1 MTMYSGTVLMLRL
14 LRSSLSVEA
23 SFGTLLSGVIMYLP
37 QEIIRKKRDGEV
49 LTEAEIRFF
58 IQGVADNT
66 VSEGQIAAFAMAIF
80 FNEMSMPERIA
91 LTCAMR
97 DSGMVMDWSHMNFDG
112 PIVDKHSTGGVGD
125 VTSLMLGPMVAA
137 CGGYVPMISGRG
149 LGHTGGTLDKLESIP
164 GYNITPDNKRFGEVV
179 KQAGVAII
187 GQTGDLAPADKR
199 VYATRDITATVD
211 NISLITASIL
221 SKKLAAGL
229 DSLVMDVKV
238 GSGAFMPTYEA
249 SEELAKSIVAVANGA
264 GTKTTAIL
272 TDMNQVL
279 ASSAGNAVE
288 VREAVR
294 FLTGEYRNPRL
305 YEVTMASCAEMLV
318 LGNLASDETQ
328 AREKLDQVLNNGQA
342 AERFGK
348 MIAGLGGPADFV
360 ENYAD
365 YLPKAEIIKPVLAE
379 RSGVVSA
386 MDTRAIGMAVVG
398 MGGGRR
404 VASDEIDYAV
414 GFDQFV
420 QLGDKVDSET
430 PLAMIHARDEAQ
442 WQQAAQALRNAV
454 EIGTSYTSTP
464 DVYRKI
470 RIEDI

>member
-1 MTMYSGTVLMLRL
+1 
-14 LRSSLSVEA
+14 
-23 SFGTLLSGVIMYLP
+23 MYLP

-49 LTEAEIRFF
+49 LTADEINFF
-58 IQGVADNT
+58 IQGVANNS
-66 VSEGQIAAFAMAIF
+66 VSEGQIAAFAMTIF
-80 FNEMSMPERIA
+80 FNEMTMPERIA

-97 DSGMVMDWSHMNFDG
+97 DSGMVIDWSHMNFGG

-137 CGGYVPMISGRG
+137 CGGFVPMISGRG

-164 GYNITPDNKRFGEVV
+164 GYNITPTNDVFGQVT
-179 KQAGVAII
+179 KDAGVAII

-229 DSLVMDVKV
+229 ESLVMDVKV

-305 YEVTMASCAEMLV
+305 LEVTMASCAEMLV
-318 LGNLASDETQ
+318 LGKLAENTED
-328 AREKLDQVLNNGQA
+328 ARAKLMEALDNGKA
-342 AERFGK
+342 AECFGK
-348 MIAGLGGPADFV
+348 MVAGLGGPADFV
-360 ENYAD
+360 ENYD
-365 YLPKAEIIKPVLAE
+365 NYLEKAEIIKPVYVTE
-379 RSGVVSA
+379 TGVVSA
-386 MDTRAIGMAVVG
+386 MDTRAIGMAVVS

-404 VASDEIDYAV
+404 VATDEIDYAV
-414 GFDQFV
+414 GFDNFIR
-420 QLGDKVDSET
+420 LGEVADSDK
-430 PLAMIHARDEAQ
+430 PLAVIHARTEEQWEEA
-442 WQQAAQALRNAV
+442 AKALRSAITV
-454 EIGTSYTSTP
+454 GGEYTPTP
-464 DVYRKI
+464 EVYRQI
-470 RIEDI
+470 RAEDL

>member
-1 MTMYSGTVLMLRL
+1 
-14 LRSSLSVEA
+14 
-23 SFGTLLSGVIMYLP
+23 MYLP

-49 LTEAEIRFF
+49 LTADEINFF
-58 IQGVADNT
+58 IQGVANNS
-66 VSEGQIAAFAMAIF
+66 VSEGQIAAFAMTIF
-80 FNEMSMPERIA
+80 FNEMTMPERIA

-97 DSGMVMDWSHMNFDG
+97 DSGMVIDWSHMNFGG

-137 CGGYVPMISGRG
+137 CGGFVPMISGRG

-164 GYNITPDNKRFGEVV
+164 GYNITPTNDVFGQVT
-179 KQAGVAII
+179 KDAGLAII

-229 DSLVMDVKV
+229 ESLVMDVKV

-305 YEVTMASCAEMLV
+305 LEVTMASCAEMLV
-318 LGNLASDETQ
+318 LGKLAENTED
-328 AREKLDQVLNNGQA
+328 ARAKLMEALDNGKA
-342 AERFGK
+342 AECFGK
-348 MIAGLGGPADFV
+348 MVAGLGGPVDFV
-360 ENYAD
+360 ENYD
-365 YLPKAEIIKPVLAE
+365 NYLEKAEIIKPVYATE
-379 RSGVVSA
+379 TGVVSA
-386 MDTRAIGMAVVG
+386 MDTRAIGMAVVS

-404 VASDEIDYAV
+404 VATDEIDYAV
-414 GFDQFV
+414 GFDNFIR
-420 QLGDKVDSET
+420 LGEVADSDK
-430 PLAMIHARDEAQ
+430 PLAVIHARTEEQWEEA
-442 WQQAAQALRNAV
+442 AKALRSAITV
-454 EIGTSYTSTP
+454 GGEYTPTP
-464 DVYRKI
+464 EVYRQI
-470 RIEDI
+470 RAEDL

>member
-1 MTMYSGTVLMLRL
+1 
-14 LRSSLSVEA
+14 
-23 SFGTLLSGVIMYLP
+23 MYLP

-49 LTEAEIRFF
+49 LTADEINFF
-58 IQGVADNT
+58 IQGVANNT
-66 VSEGQIAAFAMAIF
+66 VSEGQIAAFAMTIF
-80 FNEMSMPERIA
+80 FNEMTMDERIA

-97 DSGMVMDWSHMNFDG
+97 DSGMVIDWSHMNFGG

-137 CGGYVPMISGRG
+137 CGGFVPMISGRG

-164 GYNITPDNKRFGEVV
+164 GYNITPSNDVLGQVTKD
-179 KQAGVAII
+179 AGVAII

-229 DSLVMDVKV
+229 ESLVMDVKV

-305 YEVTMASCAEMLV
+305 LEVTMASCAEMLV
-318 LGNLASDETQ
+318 LGKLAENTED
-328 AREKLDQVLNNGQA
+328 ARAKLMEVLDNGKA
-342 AERFGK
+342 AECFGK
-348 MIAGLGGPADFV
+348 MVAGLGGPADFV
-360 ENYAD
+360 ENYD
-365 YLPKAEIIKPVLAE
+365 NYLEKAEIIKPVYATE
-379 RSGVVSA
+379 TGIVSA
-386 MDTRAIGMAVVG
+386 MDTRAIGMAVVA

-404 VASDEIDYAV
+404 VATDEIDYAV
-414 GFDQFV
+414 GFDEFIR
-420 QLGDKVDSET
+420 LGEVADSDK
-430 PLAMIHARDEAQ
+430 PLAVIHARTEEQWEEA
-442 WQQAAQALRNAV
+442 AKALRSAIKV
-454 EIGTSYTSTP
+454 GGEYTPTP
-464 DVYRKI
+464 EVYRQI
-470 RIEDI
+470 RAEDIQ

>member
-1 MTMYSGTVLMLRL
+1 
-14 LRSSLSVEA
+14 
-23 SFGTLLSGVIMYLP
+23 MYLP

-49 LTEAEIRFF
+49 LTADEINFF
-58 IQGVADNT
+58 IQGVANNT
-66 VSEGQIAAFAMAIF
+66 VSEGQIAAFAMTIF
-80 FNEMSMPERIA
+80 FNEMTMDERIA

-97 DSGMVMDWSHMNFDG
+97 DSGMVIDWSHMNFGG

-137 CGGYVPMISGRG
+137 CGGFVPMISGRG

-164 GYNITPDNKRFGEVV
+164 GYNITPSNDVFGQVT
-179 KQAGVAII
+179 KDAGVAII

-229 DSLVMDVKV
+229 ESLVMDVKV

-305 YEVTMASCAEMLV
+305 LEVTMASCAEMLV
-318 LGNLASDETQ
+318 LGKLAENTED
-328 AREKLDQVLNNGQA
+328 ARAKLMEVLDNGKA
-342 AERFGK
+342 AECFGK
-348 MIAGLGGPADFV
+348 MVSGLGGPADFV
-360 ENYAD
+360 ENYD
-365 YLPKAEIIKPVLAE
+365 NYLEKAEIIKPVYATE
-379 RSGVVSA
+379 TGIVSA
-386 MDTRAIGMAVVG
+386 MDTRAIGMAVVA

-404 VASDEIDYAV
+404 VATDEIDYAV
-414 GFDQFV
+414 GFDEFIR
-420 QLGDKVDSET
+420 LGEVADSDK
-430 PLAMIHARDEAQ
+430 PLAVIHARTEEQWEEA
-442 WQQAAQALRNAV
+442 AKALRSAIKV
-454 EIGTSYTSTP
+454 GGEYTPTP
-464 DVYRKI
+464 EVYRQI
-470 RIEDI
+470 RAEDI

>member
-1 MTMYSGTVLMLRL
+1 
-14 LRSSLSVEA
+14 
-23 SFGTLLSGVIMYLP
+23 MYLP

-49 LTEAEIRFF
+49 LTADEINFF
-58 IQGVADNT
+58 IQGVANNT
-66 VSEGQIAAFAMAIF
+66 VSEGQIAAFAMTIF
-80 FNEMSMPERIA
+80 FNEMTMDERIA

-97 DSGMVMDWSHMNFDG
+97 DSGMVIDWSHMNFGG

-137 CGGYVPMISGRG
+137 CGGFVPMISGRG

-164 GYNITPDNKRFGEVV
+164 GYNITPSNDVFGQVT
-179 KQAGVAII
+179 KDAGVAII

-229 DSLVMDVKV
+229 ESLVMDVKV

-305 YEVTMASCAEMLV
+305 LEVTMASCAEMLV
-318 LGNLASDETQ
+318 LGKLAENTED
-328 AREKLDQVLNNGQA
+328 ARAKLMEVLDNGKA
-342 AERFGK
+342 AECFGK
-348 MIAGLGGPADFV
+348 MVAGLGGPADFV
-360 ENYAD
+360 ENYD
-365 YLPKAEIIKPVLAE
+365 NYLEKAEIIKPVYATE
-379 RSGVVSA
+379 TGIVSA
-386 MDTRAIGMAVVG
+386 MDTRAIGMVVVA

-404 VASDEIDYAV
+404 VATDEIDYAV
-414 GFDQFV
+414 GFDEFIR
-420 QLGDKVDSET
+420 LGEVADSDK
-430 PLAMIHARDEAQ
+430 PLAVIHARTEEQWEEA
-442 WQQAAQALRNAV
+442 AKALRSAIKV
-454 EIGTSYTSTP
+454 GGEYTPTP
-464 DVYRKI
+464 EVYRQI
-470 RIEDI
+470 RAEDI

>member
-1 MTMYSGTVLMLRL
+1 
-14 LRSSLSVEA
+14 
-23 SFGTLLSGVIMYLP
+23 MYLP

-49 LTEAEIRFF
+49 LTADEINFF
-58 IQGVADNT
+58 IQGVANNS
-66 VSEGQIAAFAMAIF
+66 VSEGQIAAFAMTIF
-80 FNEMSMPERIA
+80 FNEMTMPERIA

-97 DSGMVMDWSHMNFDG
+97 DSGMVIDWSHMNFGG

-137 CGGYVPMISGRG
+137 CGGFVPMISGRG

-164 GYNITPDNKRFGEVV
+164 GYNITPTNDVFGQVT
-179 KQAGVAII
+179 KDAGVAII

-229 DSLVMDVKV
+229 ESLVMDVKV

-264 GTKTTAIL
+264 GTTTTAIL

-305 YEVTMASCAEMLV
+305 LEVTMASCAEMLV
-318 LGNLASDETQ
+318 LGKLAANTED
-328 AREKLDQVLNNGQA
+328 ARAKLMEVLDNGKA
-342 AERFGK
+342 AECFGK
-348 MIAGLGGPADFV
+348 MVAGLGGPADFV
-360 ENYAD
+360 ENYD
-365 YLPKAEIIKPVLAE
+365 NYLEKAEIIKPVYATE
-379 RSGVVSA
+379 TGIVSA
-386 MDTRAIGMAVVG
+386 MDTRAIGMAVVS

-404 VASDEIDYAV
+404 VATDEIDYAV
-414 GFDQFV
+414 GFDNFIR
-420 QLGDKVDSET
+420 LGEVADSDK
-430 PLAMIHARDEAQ
+430 PLAVIHARTEEQWEEA
-442 WQQAAQALRNAV
+442 AKALRSAITV
-454 EIGTSYTSTP
+454 GGEYTPTP
-464 DVYRKI
+464 EVYRQI
-470 RIEDI
+470 RAEDL

>member
-1 MTMYSGTVLMLRL
+1 
-14 LRSSLSVEA
+14 
-23 SFGTLLSGVIMYLP
+23 MYLP

-49 LTEAEIRFF
+49 LTSDEINFF
-58 IQGVADNT
+58 IQGVANNT
-66 VSEGQIAAFAMAIF
+66 VSEGQIAAFAMTIF
-80 FNEMSMPERIA
+80 FNEMTMPERIA

-97 DSGMVMDWSHMNFDG
+97 DSGMVIDWSHMNFGG

-137 CGGYVPMISGRG
+137 CGGFVPMISGRG

-164 GYNITPDNKRFGEVV
+164 GYNITPTNDVFGQVT
-179 KQAGVAII
+179 KDAGVAII

-229 DSLVMDVKV
+229 ESLVMDVKV

-305 YEVTMASCAEMLV
+305 LEVTLASCAEMLV
-318 LGNLASDETQ
+318 LAKLAKDSED
-328 AREKLDQVLNNGQA
+328 ANAKLMEVLDNGKA
-342 AERFGK
+342 AECFGK
-348 MIAGLGGPADFV
+348 MVAGLGGPADFV
-360 ENYAD
+360 AHYDNY
-365 YLPKAEIIKPVLAE
+365 LEKAPIIKPVFAE
-379 RSGVVSA
+379 QNGAVSA
-386 MDTRAIGMAVVG
+386 MDTRAIGMAVVS

-404 VASDEIDYAV
+404 VATDEIDYAV
-414 GFDQFV
+414 GFDQFIR
-420 QLGDKVDSET
+420 LGEVADENQ
-430 PLAMIHARDEAQ
+430 PLAMIHARSEEQ
-442 WQQAAQALRNAV
+442 WQEAAKALRNAI
-454 EIGTSYTSTP
+454 EIGGEYTPTP
-464 DVYRKI
+464 NVYGQIRAEDV
-470 RIEDI
+470 

>member
-1 MTMYSGTVLMLRL
+1 
-14 LRSSLSVEA
+14 
-23 SFGTLLSGVIMYLP
+23 MYLP

-49 LTEAEIRFF
+49 LTADEINFF
-58 IQGVADNT
+58 IQGVAKET

-80 FNEMSMPERIA
+80 FNEMTMPERIA

-97 DSGMVMDWSHMNFDG
+97 DSGMVLNWDHMGFDG
-112 PIVDKHSTGGVGD
+112 PVVDKHSTGGVGD

-137 CGGYVPMISGRG
+137 CGGYIPMISGRG

-164 GYNITPDNKRFGEVV
+164 GYNITPTNEVFGQVT
-179 KQAGVAII
+179 KDAGVAII
-187 GQTGDLAPADKR
+187 GQTGNLAPADKR

-249 SEELAKSIVAVANGA
+249 SDELARSIVAVANGA

-305 YEVTMASCAEMLV
+305 LEVTMASCKEMLV
-318 LGNLASDETQ
+318 LGGLADNAEQ
-328 AREKLDQVLNNGQA
+328 AEQKLMQVLDNGKA
-342 AERFGK
+342 AECFNK
-348 MIAGLGGPADFV
+348 MVAGLGGPKDFV
-360 ENYAD
+360 ENYD
-365 YLPKAEIIKPVLAE
+365 NYLPKAEIIKPVFADTTGIITE
-379 RSGVVSA
+379 
-386 MDTRAIGMAVVG
+386 MDTRAIGMAVVA

-404 VASDEIDYAV
+404 VATDQIDYAV
-414 GFDQFV
+414 GFDQFIK
-420 QLGDKVDSET
+420 LGETVDNNS
-430 PLAMIHARDEAQ
+430 PIAVIHARNEQQ
-442 WQQAAQALRNAV
+442 WQEAAVAIKAAV
-454 EIGTSYTSTP
+454 KVGEAGSYKPTP
-464 DVYRKI
+464 NVYAQIRAEDVER
-470 RIEDI
+470 